1 MGLKRILIVEDD
13 MIIQMFLNKIISS
26 LGFDV
31 VGEARTCDQA
41 LEKVKAL
48 LPDIILMDIGIAG
61 DKDGIITTQLIK
73 QIHNVPVLFLTG
85 NSDESTLN
93 RAKEVEPAG
102 FVFKPINEN
111 HLRTKLFEL
120 NELLD
125 KKNLL

>member
-13 MIIQMFLNKIISS
+13 MIIQMFLNTIITS

-31 VGEARTCDQA
+31 VGEARTCEQA
-41 LEKVKAL
+41 LQKVKDL
-48 LPDIILMDIGIAG
+48 EPEIILMDIGIAG
-61 DKDGIITTQLIK
+61 DKDGIITTQLINETHD
-73 QIHNVPVLFLTG
+73 IPVLFLTG

-93 RAKEVEPAG
+93 RAKEVNPAG
-102 FVFKPINEN
+102 FVFKPINEV

-125 KKNLL
+125 KKKLA

>member
-13 MIIQMFLNKIISS
+13 MIIQMFLNKIING

-31 VGEARTCDQA
+31 VGEARTCNQA
-41 LEKVKAL
+41 LDKVKEL
-48 LPDIILMDIGIAG
+48 KPEIILMDIGIAG
-61 DKDGIITTQLIK
+61 DKDGIITTKLIK
-73 QIHNVPVLFLTG
+73 ETHDVPVLFLTG

-93 RAKEVEPAG
+93 RAKEVNPAG

-111 HLRTKLFEL
+111 HLKTKLFEL

-125 KKNLL
+125 NKKVS

>member
-13 MIIQMFLNKIISS
+13 MIIQMFLNKIITS

-31 VGEARTCDQA
+31 VGEARTCEQA
-41 LEKVKAL
+41 LQKVNDLK
-48 LPDIILMDIGIAG
+48 PEIILMDIGIAG
-61 DKDGIITTQLIK
+61 DKDGIITTQLIN
-73 QIHNVPVLFLTG
+73 QSHEIPVLFLTG

-93 RAKEVEPAG
+93 RAKSVNPAG

-111 HLRTKLFEL
+111 HLKTKLFEL

-125 KKNLL
+125 KKKIA

>member
-41 LEKVKAL
+41 LQKVKDL
-48 LPDIILMDIGIAG
+48 NPEIILMDIGIAG
-61 DKDGIITTQLIK
+61 DKDGIITTRLIK
-73 QIHNVPVLFLTG
+73 QDYDIPVLFLTG
-85 NSDESTLN
+85 NSDESTLI
-93 RAKEVEPAG
+93 RAKEVNPAG
-102 FVFKPINEN
+102 FVFKPINES
-111 HLRTKLFEL
+111 HLKSKLFEL

-125 KKNLL
+125 KKKLA